1 MGDGLRWMKVRVSE
15 RALSSCICEE
25 MICNPISPHLAAA
38 TSCTNISL
46 KLGSRE
52 TARLTSQG
60 PEHDSDCC
68 YALLPA
74 VCVCVCVWYLSPQR
88 EKRHCG
94 DRTPHRCMLGVR
106 RLAELCVAPEKHTPT
121 GPTVGQCFAAGLK
134 WKHRVCWKHGSP
146 NTPDVWLFILQTVS
160 KQL

>member
-106 RLAELCVAPEKHTPT
+106 RLAELCVAPEKHTDLQDPLWVSVLLLVWNES
-121 GPTVGQCFAAGLK
+121 TVCAG
-134 WKHRVCWKHGSP
+134 
-146 NTPDVWLFILQTVS
+146 NTDPQTHLMS
-160 KQL
+160 DC

>member
-74 VCVCVCVWYLSPQR
+74 VCVCVCVWYLSPQC

-94 DRTPHRCMLGVR
+94 DRTPHRCMLGVG
-106 RLAELCVAPEKHTPT
+106 RLAELCVAPEKHTDLQDPLWVSVLLLVWNES
-121 GPTVGQCFAAGLK
+121 TVCAG
-134 WKHRVCWKHGSP
+134 
-146 NTPDVWLFILQTVS
+146 NTDPQTHLMS
-160 KQL
+160 DCQLV

>member
-52 TARLTSQG
+52 TASLTSQG

-74 VCVCVCVWYLSPQR
+74 VCVCVCVCDICHRSVR
-88 EKRHCG
+88 NVTAAIGH
-94 DRTPHRCMLGVR
+94 RTDACWVYADWLNFVWP
-106 RLAELCVAPEKHTPT
+106 
-121 GPTVGQCFAAGLK
+121 LK
-134 WKHRVCWKHGSP
+134 NIH
-146 NTPDVWLFILQTVS
+146 LQDPLWISV
-160 KQL
+160 LLLV

>member
-1 MGDGLRWMKVRVSE
+1 MGDGLRWMKVGVSE

-52 TARLTSQG
+52 TVRLTSQG

-68 YALLPA
+68 SALLPA
-74 VCVCVCVWYLSPQR
+74 VCVCVCVWYLSPR
-88 EKRHCG
+88 HEKRHCG

-106 RLAELCVAPEKHTPT
+106 RLAELCVAPEKHTDLQDPLWVSVLLLVWNES
-121 GPTVGQCFAAGLK
+121 TVCAG
-134 WKHRVCWKHGSP
+134 
-146 NTPDVWLFILQTVS
+146 NTETHLMSDC
-160 KQL
+160 